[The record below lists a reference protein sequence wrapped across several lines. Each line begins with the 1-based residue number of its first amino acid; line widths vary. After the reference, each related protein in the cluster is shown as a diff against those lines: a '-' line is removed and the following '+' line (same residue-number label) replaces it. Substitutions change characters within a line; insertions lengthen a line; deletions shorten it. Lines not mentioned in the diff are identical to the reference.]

1 MKYIALS
8 ALIMALPLLT
18 ACDETGQTGG
28 AAHRV
33 VDLPKPAAE
42 PAAAVTATAEKST
55 AAGVKVLSWDNL
67 LPDDFRPDKL
77 FDDYDVQNLSDD
89 DPRAQ
94 ELMKKLQAM
103 WKEAP
108 VVTALHDQTVK
119 LPGFVVPLEGDGQV
133 VNEFLL
139 VPYFGACI
147 HVPPPPS
154 NQIVHVTSELG
165 VLMDALYQP
174 FWIEGPLKV
183 EQTSSELAEAGYQ
196 MEAEKIYAYEL
207 PDS

>member
-1 MKYIALS
+1 MRQGVILGALVLL
-8 ALIMALPLLT
+8 APLLT
-18 ACDETGQTGG
+18 ACDETGQAGG
-28 AAHRV
+28 KSHQV
-33 VDLPKPAAE
+33 VNLRE
-42 PAAAVTATAEKST
+42 PGANTDITAVAGKGD

-77 FDDYDVQNLSDD
+77 MEEYDVQNLSDD

-108 VVTALHDQTVK
+108 VVTALNGQTVK

-139 VPYFGACI
+139 VPYYGACI
-147 HVPPPPS
+147 HVPPPPA
-154 NQIVHVTSELG
+154 NQIVYVKAQGRNVQVRRLFDTVWVTG
-165 VLMDALYQP
+165 VMT
-174 FWIEGPLKV
+174 V
-183 EQTSSELAEAGYQ
+183 ERTSSELGEAGYTLSALEVVPY
-196 MEAEKIYAYEL
+196 EAEQ
-207 PDS
+207 

>member
-8 ALIMALPLLT
+8 AFIMVLLLS
-18 ACDETGQTGG
+18 ACDEAGLAGG
-28 AAHRV
+28 AAHQV

-42 PAAAVTATAEKST
+42 PAAAVTAAAEKSQ
-55 AAGVKVLSWDNL
+55 AAVVKVLSWDNL
-67 LPDDFRPDKL
+67 LPDDFRPEAL
-77 FDDYDVQNLSDD
+77 FEDYDVQNLSDD

-139 VPYFGACI
+139 VPYYGACI
-147 HVPPPPS
+147 HVPPPPA
-154 NQIVHVTSELG
+154 NQIVYVKAQGRNVQVRRLFDTVWVTG
-165 VLMDALYQP
+165 VM
-174 FWIEGPLKV
+174 KV
-183 EQTSSELAEAGYQ
+183 EHTSSELGETGYTLNALKV
-196 MEAEKIYAYEL
+196 EPYEVEQ
-207 PDS
+207 